1 MHALDATA
9 LFGSTGPIPH
19 PEFRTT
25 LAGFTVNSFD
35 QTAQL
40 AVREAAADLFDVSVH
55 QVTISD
61 IQIGDEHYEDRR
73 LGPQAEQ
80 AEQAEQVEQVAT
92 SSITCTIEVVAIPA
106 NDAVVYN
113 HPLLTDTDGVV
124 ALFKKE
130 TEKPKFQGESPS
142 HSLGSPLRRCVCW
155 VGSSIVYSAAVC
167 WEG

>member
-25 LAGFTVNSFD
+25 LSGFTVNSFD

-73 LGPQAEQ
+73 LGPQS
-80 AEQAEQVEQVAT
+80 EQVVT

-106 NDAVVYN
+106 NDAVVYD

-124 ALFKKE
+124 TLFKKE

-155 VGSSIVYSAAVC
+155 VGSSIVHSAAVC